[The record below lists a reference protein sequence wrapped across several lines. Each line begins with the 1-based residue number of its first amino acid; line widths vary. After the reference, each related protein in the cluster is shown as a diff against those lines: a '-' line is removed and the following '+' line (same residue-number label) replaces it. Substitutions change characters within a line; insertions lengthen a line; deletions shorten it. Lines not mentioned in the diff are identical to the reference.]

1 MPMVIRNRILQIDVE
16 FGSLL
21 AAAWTMSHVQHET
34 VTFTCHVQGVGFRY
48 ATMQVAHEFEVS
60 GFVSNLTDCR
70 VHLEI
75 EGKERDVGDFV
86 DALEERMHGYIR
98 MTQRESERREPLF
111 AGFEIR

>member
-1 MPMVIRNRILQIDVE
+1 M
-16 FGSLL
+16 
-21 AAAWTMSHVQHET
+21 
-34 VTFTCHVQGVGFRY
+34 
-48 ATMQVAHEFEVS
+48 
-60 GFVSNLTDCR
+60 SNLTDGR